1 MEPLER
7 SRFQSNDER
16 NACDKDI
23 YVSLQEAKTSEL
35 SVHHVVN
42 RRYESP
48 QQDDVSLQV
57 KRRGPERTHL
67 PNPLV
72 LDVSI
77 SGFTKNK
84 LL

>member
-7 SRFQSNDER
+7 SRFQSKDEG
-16 NACDKDI
+16 NACDNDI
-23 YVSLQEAKTSEL
+23 YASWQEAKTSEL
-35 SVHHVVN
+35 SVHPDIN
-42 RRYESP
+42 RGYESP

-72 LDVSI
+72 WDISV